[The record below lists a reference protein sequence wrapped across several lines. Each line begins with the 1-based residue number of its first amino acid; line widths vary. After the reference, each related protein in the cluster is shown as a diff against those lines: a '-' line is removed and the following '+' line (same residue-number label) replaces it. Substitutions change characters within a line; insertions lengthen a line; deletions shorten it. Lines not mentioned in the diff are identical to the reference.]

1 MECKVTAIDVE
12 VKCPVDMSWDAR
24 DALSAS
30 ISHAVGNEVY
40 RIAEWILSNLAW
52 NVVVYVYPCE
62 RGSEENLIWIT
73 KRRAF
78 SIRRESRRTM
88 WHERRIFITK

>member
-40 RIAEWILSNLAW
+40 RIAEWILSNLA
-52 NVVVYVYPCE
+52 
-62 RGSEENLIWIT
+62 
-73 KRRAF
+73 
-78 SIRRESRRTM
+78 
-88 WHERRIFITK
+88 